1 MLQRIVRLDA
11 HHRLLISMGVAGV
24 VLATLPGSWE
34 WPTRVVV
41 TWIAYAGSVLV
52 LTWTAL
58 ALSHPRDLPQLS
70 RLEDSSRVLILA
82 FVLVAV
88 VASLGAVLTLLGSVS
103 EVPRLEKI
111 THVLLAA
118 AAVVA
123 SWLLVHTLFTLRYA
137 HLFYGDDATRKTPP
151 GGLNFPKEP
160 EPDYL
165 DFAYFAFVIGM
176 TSQTS
181 DVSITSRVIRRLAL
195 LHGVL
200 SFAFNTIIIALSIN
214 TLSGLI

>member
-1 MLQRIVRLDA
+1 MLQKIVRLDA
-11 HHRLLISMGVAGV
+11 HHRLLISLGVAGA
-24 VLATLPGSWE
+24 VLAALPGSWE

-41 TWIAYAGSVLV
+41 TWIAYASSVLA

-58 ALSHPRDLPQLS
+58 TLSHPRDLPTLS
-70 RLEDSSRVLILA
+70 RLEDSSRVLILV

-88 VASLGAVLTLLGSVS
+88 VASLGAVVTLLG
-103 EVPRLEKI
+103 EMHDVPRPEKI

-137 HLFYGDDATRKTPP
+137 HLFYGDDATRQTPP
-151 GGLNFPKEP
+151 GGLDFPKEP

-181 DVSITSRVIRRLAL
+181 DVGITARAMRRLAL
-195 LHGVL
+195 VHGVL

>member
-1 MLQRIVRLDA
+1 MLQKIVRLDA
-11 HHRLLISMGVAGV
+11 HHRLLISLGVAGV
-24 VLATLPGSWE
+24 VGLVLPGSWE
-34 WPTRVVV
+34 WPTRAVII
-41 TWIAYAGSVLV
+41 WIAYAGTALA

-58 ALSHPRDLPQLS
+58 VRSHPRDLPQLS

-88 VASLGAVLTLLGSVS
+88 VVSLGAVLTLLG
-103 EVPRLEKI
+103 EMRDVPRPEKI

-123 SWLLVHTLFTLRYA
+123 SWVLVHTLFTLRYA
-137 HLFYGDDATRKTPP
+137 HLFYGDEATQKNPP
-151 GGLNFPKEP
+151 GGLNFPNES

-181 DVSITSRVIRRLAL
+181 DVNISSRAIRRLAL
-195 LHGVL
+195 LHGVF

-214 TLSGLI
+214 SLAGLI